1 MNSSTLPN
9 AYHLSKVAS
18 ILRISRPLVLKMARS
33 GELPCDRTP
42 LGLRVHAEKL
52 SAWIDGQRVNPLID
66 NLPQKK

>member
-1 MNSSTLPN
+1 MNSAFHE

-52 SAWIDGQRVNPLID
+52 SRWIEEQRVNPLVD
-66 NLPQKK
+66 NLPQNK